1 MLDPRL
7 VEAIS
12 EEFDI
17 PVKEVNAESS
27 GQTIADWDSV
37 GHLRLILRLEQ
48 TFHLRF
54 PTSEIP
60 KLVSAGLI
68 QDALDRLQNGA

>member
-7 VEAIS
+7 IEAIS
-12 EEFDI
+12 EEFDV
-17 PVKEVNAESS
+17 PPEQVTPDSS
-27 GQTIADWDSV
+27 SQTIEDWDSV
-37 GHLRLILRLEQ
+37 GHLRLILHLEQ
-48 TFHLRF
+48 TFQVRF

-68 QDALDRLQNGA
+68 QAELDRHRAQS